1 LVRLAAIAVMLG
13 VTAATAWAAAPA
25 NPYSPTLFQ
34 LQGDGSHANPPGGW
48 DLGMFDRLVDNAP
61 SQSSSVVF
69 TDVPGGVQLDITW
82 STGYVGFN
90 EAFTRIFPVVRYNA
104 ANAGNLLAYD
114 GIKWC
119 VTVLPGS
126 DPVTFQGFTQPSDD
140 WQFYEQE
147 DPNNLGN
154 PLQFAGPA
162 DGSMIMPYINFNE
175 PFTNGAASIPLAS
188 RAAMAETGFQIYG
201 PDIPQADIE
210 LGEVP
215 ALRHSTIIFS
225 VWNIPEPASV
235 ALLGLGGL
243 AMVGLGGRRRK

>member
-1 LVRLAAIAVMLG
+1 MRCNLVRFAAIAVMLG

-34 LQGDGSHANPPGGW
+34 LQGNGTHANPPGGW

-61 SQSSSVVF
+61 SQASSVVF

-90 EAFTRIFPVVRYNA
+90 EDFTRIFPVVRYNA

-119 VTVLPGS
+119 VSVLPGS
-126 DPVTFQGFTQPSDD
+126 EPVTFQGYTQPSDD
-140 WQFYEQE
+140 WAFYEQGTE
-147 DPNNLGN
+147 GN
-154 PLQFAGPA
+154 PVQFAGPA
-162 DGSMIMPYINFNE
+162 DGSMIMPFINFNE
-175 PFTNGAASIPLAS
+175 SFTNGAASIPLAS

-201 PDIPQADIE
+201 PAIPQADIE

-215 ALRHSTIIFS
+215 ELRHSTLVFS
-225 VWNIPEPASV
+225 VWVPEPASV

>member
-13 VTAATAWAAAPA
+13 VTAATAWAAPPA

-34 LQGDGSHANPPGGW
+34 LQGDGTHTNPPQGW
-48 DLGMFDRLVDNAP
+48 DHGMFDRLVDNAP
-61 SQSSSVVF
+61 GQASSVVF

-82 STGYVGFN
+82 STGAPFEN
-90 EAFTRIFPVVRYNA
+90 EDFTRIFPVVRYNA

-126 DPVTFQGFTQPSDD
+126 EPVTFQGFTQPSDD
-140 WQFYEQE
+140 WSFYEQGA
-147 DPNNLGN
+147 PGS
-154 PLQFAGPA
+154 PVQFAGPA
-162 DGSMIMPYINFNE
+162 DGSMIMPFINFNE

-188 RAAMAETGFQIYG
+188 RAVMAETGFQIYG
-201 PDIPQADIE
+201 P
-210 LGEVP
+210 
-215 ALRHSTIIFS
+215 ALAQDGSTAHSTLIFS

-243 AMVGLGGRRRK
+243 AMVGLGARRRK